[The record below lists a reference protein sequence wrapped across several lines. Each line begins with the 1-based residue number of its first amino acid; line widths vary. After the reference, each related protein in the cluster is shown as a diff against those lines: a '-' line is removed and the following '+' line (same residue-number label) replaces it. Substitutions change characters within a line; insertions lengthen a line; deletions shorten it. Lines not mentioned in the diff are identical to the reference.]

1 MFLSDTLEINQKV
14 SKSHSFLE
22 VNVTVNNDFY
32 WARKQLDV
40 QFTFALLSYPQW
52 DQLLDS
58 HLLITTDK

>member
-22 VNVTVNNDFY
+22 VNVCNNDFY
-32 WARKQLDV
+32 WAGKQLDV